1 MEIVD
6 HPGSGSDHHG
16 ADDPLDGE
24 DGGSPE
30 RQPHGGRE
38 QESGSERACAS
49 VRPIMRTDEMFTGR
63 DPVKLV

>member
-6 HPGSGSDHHG
+6 NPDPGSDHHG
-16 ADDPLDGE
+16 ADDSLDAK

-49 VRPIMRTDEMFTGR
+49 VRPIMRTGEMFTGR